1 VDTYPSR
8 IHEDKVRKHTLM
20 IALIIMKTMKILA
33 IAGILIST
41 TVLGQAEPVKMSK
54 SGICHAPNTTY
65 YNQTKNFTPY
75 PTLKDCL
82 SAGGRMPKK

>member
-1 VDTYPSR
+1 VKSNF
-8 IHEDKVRKHTLM
+8 ISLIASLLM
-20 IALIIMKTMKILA
+20 IAVA
-33 IAGILIST
+33 SAA
-41 TVLGQAEPVKMSK
+41 AEPVKMSK

-82 SAGGRMPKK
+82 NAGGRMPKK